1 MMVAYSGNIQK
12 VYVNTLWC
20 YYLYQF
26 AQYLFE
32 DIDEIKFANLLNLR
46 CEKNSIKIRTKEG
59 YRFCYFLS
67 VLESELRF
75 NSTTKEIWLSQILS
89 ATNVKRT
96 SYNTHYL
103 DPVKKKNSKL
113 NKTLVKELENALEDI
128 HRVQNN
134 S

>member
-1 MMVAYSGNIQK
+1 M
-12 VYVNTLWC
+12 
-20 YYLYQF
+20 
-26 AQYLFE
+26 
-32 DIDEIKFANLLNLR
+32 
-46 CEKNSIKIRTKEG
+46 
-59 YRFCYFLS
+59 
-67 VLESELRF
+67 LESELRF

>member
-75 NSTTKEIWLSQILS
+75 NSTTKELWLSQILE
-89 ATNVKRT
+89 ATNINRS
-96 SYNTHYL
+96 SYDSHYL
-103 DPVKKKNSKL
+103 DPVNKFKDNESNKK
-113 NKTLVKELENALEDI
+113 LVKELKKALEDI
-128 HRVQNN
+128 DRVQK
-134 S
+134 

>member
-26 AQYLFE
+26 AHYLFE

-75 NSTTKEIWLSQILS
+75 NSTTKELWLSQILE
-89 ATNVKRT
+89 ATNINRS
-96 SYNTHYL
+96 SYDSHYL
-103 DPVKKKNSKL
+103 DPVNKFKDYKSNKK
-113 NKTLVKELENALEDI
+113 LVKELKKALKDI
-128 HRVQNN
+128 DGVQK
-134 S
+134 